1 MEQFSFIFTVFFMLL
16 GPLKF
21 IPAFA
26 GLTQGADSRFKRD
39 VAIRGV
45 VIASVLCAFV
55 ALAGGGLSWASIA
68 SPLARCESQE
78 DWFC

>member
-1 MEQFSFIFTVFFMLL
+1 MEEFSFVFTIFFMLL
-16 GPLKF
+16 GPIKL
-21 IPAFA
+21 IPSFA
-26 GLTQGADSRFKRD
+26 GLTRGADARFKRD

-45 VIASVLCAFV
+45 VIAAALCVFV